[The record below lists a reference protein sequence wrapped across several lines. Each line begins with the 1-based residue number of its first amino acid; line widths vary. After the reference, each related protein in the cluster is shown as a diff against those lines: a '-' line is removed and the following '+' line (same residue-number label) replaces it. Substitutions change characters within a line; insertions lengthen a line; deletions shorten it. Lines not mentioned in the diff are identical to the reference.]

1 MMNLPRPPSQNKLS
15 RKLKAPIFLQFISCL
30 LCVLTSHIASA
41 GPAREGKAA
50 ELESIR
56 SQIKDMQS
64 ELNAARDE
72 SEKLQEELRENE
84 IAASRQALKLKGLEE
99 QIALKHERL
108 YELNGTIRQYEQ
120 LLATEQ
126 QQLARQ
132 IRSAYMIGRSDYL
145 KLLLNQED
153 PALVGRVLAYHDYVN
168 RAKTRSI
175 QSITDKVSIIHE
187 LREALQADTDVL
199 EELKTRQLAQ
209 SEKFREYRESR
220 QVILARLQDTIT
232 GHGLQ
237 LKTLQDNEHRL
248 SLLMDSLARR
258 EDSILFLQD
267 TPPFESLK
275 GKLEWPVNGKL
286 LNSFG
291 GTRRGAALKWQG
303 VKISTRAGGEV
314 RAVHTGKV
322 IFADWFRNLG
332 LLMILDH
339 GEEYMSLYGH
349 NQNLLKKPG
358 DWVLAGETIALA
370 GDTGGQDTPGVY
382 FEIRHRG
389 KPLNPALWCLR

>member
-1 MMNLPRPPSQNKLS
+1 M
-15 RKLKAPIFLQFISCL
+15 ACL
-30 LCVLTSHIASA
+30 LLAAAGQVAMA
-41 GPAREGKAA
+41 GPPGEDKAA

-56 SQIKDMQS
+56 GQIREMETEIS
-64 ELNAARDE
+64 TARDE
-72 SEKLQEELRENE
+72 SEKLREELRDNE
-84 IAASRQALKLKGLEE
+84 IAAGSQALKVRDLEE

-108 YELNGTIRQYEQ
+108 QELNGAIRQQEQ
-120 LLATEQ
+120 VLANERE
-126 QQLARQ
+126 QLARQ
-132 IRSAYMIGRSDYL
+132 IRSAYIAGRSDYL

-153 PALVGRVLAYHDYVN
+153 PALTGRVLAYHDYVN
-168 RAKTRSI
+168 RARTRTILSVTENI
-175 QSITDKVSIIHE
+175 GIIRE
-187 LREALQADTDVL
+187 LRESVQVETDAL

-209 SEKFREYRESR
+209 MGKLRDHRQSREAILSRLRES
-220 QVILARLQDTIT
+220 ITAR
-232 GHGLQ
+232 GLQ
-237 LKTLQDNEHRL
+237 LRTLQDNEHRL

-258 EDSILFLQD
+258 EDGVLFLQD

-275 GKLEWPVNGKL
+275 GKLEWPVEGKL

-303 VKISTRAGGEV
+303 VNIRTSAGNEV

-339 GEEYMSLYGH
+339 GGEYMSLYGH

-370 GDTGGQDTPGVY
+370 GDSGGQDAPGVY

-389 KPLNPALWCLR
+389 KPLNPALWCRR

>member
-1 MMNLPRPPSQNKLS
+1 M
-15 RKLKAPIFLQFISCL
+15 ACL
-30 LCVLTSHIASA
+30 LLAAA
-41 GPAREGKAA
+41 GQVAMADPPGEDKAA

-56 SQIKDMQS
+56 GQIREMES
-64 ELNAARDE
+64 EISTARDE

-84 IAASRQALKLKGLEE
+84 IAAGRLAMKVRGLEE
-99 QIALKHERL
+99 QIALKYERL
-108 YELNGTIRQYEQ
+108 QELNGVIRRQEQ
-120 LLATEQ
+120 VLVNERE
-126 QQLARQ
+126 QLARQ
-132 IRSAYMIGRSDYL
+132 IRSAYMAGRSDYL

-153 PALVGRVLAYHDYVN
+153 PALTGRVLAYHDYVN
-168 RAKTRSI
+168 RARTRTIRSVTENI
-175 QSITDKVSIIHE
+175 GIIRE
-187 LREALQADTDVL
+187 LRESVQAETGAL

-209 SEKFREYRESR
+209 MGKLRDHRQSREAILSRFSE
-220 QVILARLQDTIT
+220 TIT
-232 GHGLQ
+232 ARGLQ
-237 LKTLQDNEHRL
+237 LRTLQDNEHRL

-258 EDSILFLQD
+258 EDGVLFLQD

-275 GKLEWPVNGKL
+275 GKLEWPVEGKL

-303 VKISTRAGGEV
+303 VNIRTSAGNEV

-370 GDTGGQDTPGVY
+370 GDSGGQDAPGVY

-389 KPLNPALWCLR
+389 KPLNPALWCRR